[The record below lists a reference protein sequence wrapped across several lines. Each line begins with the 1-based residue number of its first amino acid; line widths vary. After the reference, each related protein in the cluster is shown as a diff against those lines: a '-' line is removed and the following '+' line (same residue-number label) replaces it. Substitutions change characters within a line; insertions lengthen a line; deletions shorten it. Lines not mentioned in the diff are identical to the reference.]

1 MQLTLGWA
9 RLSEMDRK
17 AKGSRKM
24 ETRLVR
30 LEPHIAPA
38 CVYASEGGKE
48 YVETYTSQELW
59 MLSSVTLYCQ
69 VMN

>member
-1 MQLTLGWA
+1 MLLTLGGA

-17 AKGSRKM
+17 AKGRRRKM

-38 CVYASEGGKE
+38 CVYASEGGRN
-48 YVETYTSQELW
+48 
-59 MLSSVTLYCQ
+59 MLKLIHRKNYECCPVSLFIVRS
-69 VMN
+69 